1 MNKREATRIIGLLQA
16 NYPDTYKAMS
26 DDALSVVVNTWASA
40 FQAEPFSL
48 VEAAVMAYIADSPA
62 DFAPNPG
69 KIKEQIRQLTH
80 PDELT
85 EAEAWALVMEAARN
99 SSNKAVFDNLPPLIQ
114 RAIGSFSTF
123 KQYGL
128 MSPDQLS
135 VEHSHFARSYR
146 AAQSQE
152 AEREKT
158 PERVKQYFEGITKP
172 MPEAMPAPAPAQE
185 APRLEAPPLVGE
197 EMRAAIAAARGAA
210 GDVIITKDAK
220 TAALERLRNYGEV

>member
-1 MNKREATRIIGLLQA
+1 MTKKEANQILALLNT
-16 NYPDTYKAMS
+16 NYPDTFKDLS
-26 DDALSVVVNTWASA
+26 DDTYRMKVNLWADV
-40 FQAEPFSL
+40 FKNVPYPT
-48 VEAAVMAYIADSPA
+48 VYAAVMAYIANSPER
-62 DFAPNPG
+62 FAPNIG
-69 KIKEQIRQLTH
+69 QIKEQIRQLTH

-85 EAEAWALVMEAARN
+85 EAEAWALVMEAARD
-99 SSNKAVFDNLPPLIQ
+99 SSNRALFDNLPPLIQ

-128 MSPDQLS
+128 MSPDQIS

-172 MPEAMPAPAPAQE
+172 MPEAIPAPAPAQD